1 VFFRGAQMTVLAEP
15 WPKET
20 KYVLT
25 TKKLSICCI
34 QGDQTY
40 LNVNVCV
47 HNSINIITFLGYI
60 INILINHV
68 FWLQMLI
75 VYFYN
80 SFCSP
85 LDK

>member
-1 VFFRGAQMTVLAEP
+1 MAKRN
-15 WPKET
+15 KIS
-20 KYVLT
+20 
-25 TKKLSICCI
+25 KKLSICCI
-34 QGDQTY
+34 QADQTY

-47 HNSINIITFLGYI
+47 HKSIINIITFLGYI
-60 INILINHV
+60 INILINHL

-80 SFCSP
+80 SFCFP